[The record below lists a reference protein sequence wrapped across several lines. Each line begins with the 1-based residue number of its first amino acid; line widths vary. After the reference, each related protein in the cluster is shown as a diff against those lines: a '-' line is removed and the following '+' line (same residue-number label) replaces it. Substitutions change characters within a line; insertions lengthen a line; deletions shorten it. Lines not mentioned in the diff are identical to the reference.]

1 MGRFLRCSGLLFL
14 HSLSSYYLISDEF
27 VVDEWLKLLLWV
39 EVEHD
44 DESGDQLQTGKG
56 NRIFF
61 GALH

>member
-44 DESGDQLQTGKG
+44 GESGDQLQTGKG
-56 NRIFF
+56 I
-61 GALH
+61 GISSELLH